1 MLFSV
6 EYQLCKEF
14 PALSP
19 FEIEK
24 RTFHEVIGLYA
35 RLRDMQIRQN
45 RQAEKQIRHTGK
57 AGEDVVIRRRAG
69 DNWF

>member
-1 MLFSV
+1 MFSL

-19 FEIEK
+19 YELEH
-24 RTFHEVIGLYA
+24 RTFREVIRLYS
-35 RLRDMQIRQN
+35 RVRDLQIRQN
-45 RQAEKQIRHTGK
+45 KTIDKQIRH
-57 AGEDVVIRRRAG
+57 AGDDKVIRRRAG

>member
-1 MLFSV
+1 MFSL

-19 FEIEK
+19 YELEH
-24 RTFHEVIGLYA
+24 RTFSEVIRLYS
-35 RLRDMQIRQN
+35 RVRDMQIRQN
-45 RQAEKQIRHTGK
+45 RQAEKQIRH
-57 AGEDVVIRRRAG
+57 AGNDTVIRRRAG

>member
-1 MLFSV
+1 M

-19 FEIEK
+19 FEVEK
-24 RTFHEVIGLYA
+24 RTFHEIIDLYA

-57 AGEDVVIRRRAG
+57 AGGDVVIRRPAG

>member
-1 MLFSV
+1 V
-6 EYQLCKEF
+6 EYQICKEF

-19 FEIEK
+19 FEVEK
-24 RTFHEVIGLYA
+24 RTFHEIIGLYA

-45 RQAEKQIRHTGK
+45 RQAEKQIRHTGRD
-57 AGEDVVIRRRAG
+57 GGDVVIRRRAG

>member
-19 FEIEK
+19 FDIEK
-24 RTFHEVIGLYA
+24 RTFHEIINLYA